1 MCDVPIVDELECLQD
16 LAEETLK
23 RRRKNWQNPSW
34 IKNDIIVLFHL
45 YVLLEGDH
53 VLVQHWLEVSAGG
66 TEKRTRIKERYKKK
80 VS

>member
-1 MCDVPIVDELECLQD
+1 MNQ
-16 LAEETLK
+16 K
-23 RRRKNWQNPSW
+23 
-34 IKNDIIVLFHL
+34 DISVLFHL